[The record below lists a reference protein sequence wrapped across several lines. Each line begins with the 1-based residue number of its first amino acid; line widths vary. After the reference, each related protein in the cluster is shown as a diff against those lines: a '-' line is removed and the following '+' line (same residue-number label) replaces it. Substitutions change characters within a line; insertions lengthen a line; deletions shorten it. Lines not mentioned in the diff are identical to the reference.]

1 MDLEFNISNQSVKRV
16 DRKELANY
24 SQEYLQ
30 LSFTFKTDDWEG
42 LTKFALF
49 KKDKKAYRVALT
61 NDKVMVPNAVL
72 TGDRFTFMV
81 YGVNNEDVRATTH
94 STLLYLADSGF
105 TEDVEDDLPDDD
117 PALIEQIYI
126 AIDTAESD
134 AEAYAKEYTDTGLSG
149 KSDVGHTHTKS
160 DVTDFTH
167 THLEADITDLKDY
180 ALSEHNHDTRYY
192 TEDEVDA
199 IISSLEHRI
208 DNHINLTA
216 DKTIMQT
223 GDEAEFTAYAVIE
236 GIPVKNQTIYF
247 FEEYTEEE
255 ES

>member
-1 MDLEFNISNQSVKRV
+1 MDLSFDVVNQSVKRV
-16 DRKELANY
+16 ERKELANY

-30 LSFTFKTDDWEG
+30 LSFTFKSDDWSG

-105 TEDVEDDLPDDD
+105 TENVEDDIPSDD
-117 PALIEQIYI
+117 PSIVEQIYI
-126 AIDTAESD
+126 AINKKADQETT
-134 AEAYAKEYTDTGLSG
+134 Y
-149 KSDVGHTHTKS
+149 TKS
-160 DVTDFTH
+160 
-167 THLEADITDLKDY
+167 
-180 ALSEHNHDTRYY
+180 
-192 TEDEVDA
+192 EVDA
-199 IISSLEHRI
+199 IIHGLNNRV
-208 DNHINLTA
+208 NLTS
-216 DKTIMQT
+216 DKQIMQT
-223 GDEAEFTAYAVIE
+223 GDEATFTAYAVID

-247 FEEYTEEE
+247 FEEYTQEE